1 MPAAPTNPAVA
12 EWLDD
17 GGGGEPDRAKSDGWT
32 PAVKVNAVSKLN
44 QWCAWLARQTP
55 PVELLDAERAH
66 LKRYLAERKDAGLG
80 ASTRHKDWQMIGA
93 FYAWVAIPGRRGGGG
108 LLAENPMDAVR
119 GPHVP
124 KQRTTRAAKP
134 DEVAAL
140 EDHFEQ
146 VARQRRGGGEAERA
160 RRNAVAVSL
169 MFRSGVR
176 VGELPWIDLAD
187 VVTRPNGRRAIH
199 LHAAHTK
206 SGQDRMVPVLA
217 DTERLLKRY
226 LRQRGEAPGPL
237 LLGREAHT
245 AAADRRLTSSSIA
258 ETITR
263 AARRLGLD
271 VRSHQLRRGFTAQY
285 LRAGGD
291 VLSLEVVGGWADHRM
306 PRLYLADEEAEAAL
320 DRFHDVVDQSAGRR
334 LRAVR

>member
-1 MPAAPTNPAVA
+1 MPAAPTHPDVA

-17 GGGGEPDRAKSDGWT
+17 GGGDPNHRKGDAWT
-32 PAVKVNAVSKLN
+32 PAVTVQAVCKLN
-44 QWCAWLARQTP
+44 QWCRFLDGQG
-55 PVELLDAERAH
+55 VDLLDAGRAH
-66 LKRYLAERKDAGLG
+66 LRDYLKARETAGVG
-80 ASTRHKDWQMIGA
+80 ASTRHKDWQMISA
-93 FYAWVAIPGRRGGGG
+93 FYAWASTPGRKGGGG
-108 LLAENPMDAVR
+108 LITENPMEAVR
-119 GPHVP
+119 GPRVP
-124 KQRTTRAAKP
+124 KHRTTRAAKP
-134 DEVAAL
+134 DEVNAL
-140 EDHFEQ
+140 EDYFEAI
-146 VARQRRGGGEAERA
+146 ARQRRGGGEAERA

-176 VGELPWIDLAD
+176 VGELAWIDLGD
-187 VVTRPNGRRAIH
+187 VITRPNGRLAIQ

-206 SGQDRMVPVLA
+206 SGQDRMVPVMA

-226 LRQRGEAPGPL
+226 LRMRGEASGPL
-237 LLGREAHT
+237 LRGREAHT
-245 AAADRRLTSSSIA
+245 ISADGRMASRSIA

-320 DRFHDVVDQSAGRR
+320 DRFHDVTDRSAGRR
-334 LRAVR
+334 LRAVQ

>member
-1 MPAAPTNPAVA
+1 MPAAPTHPDVA

-17 GGGGEPDRAKSDGWT
+17 GGGGDPDRAKTDAWT

-44 QWCAWLARQTP
+44 QWCAWLDRHG
-55 PVELLDAERAH
+55 VELLDAERAH
-66 LKRYLAERKDAGLG
+66 LRRYLAERQEAGIG
-80 ASTRHKDWQMIGA
+80 ASTRHKDWQMVSA
-93 FYAWVAIPGRRGGGG
+93 FYAWASTAGRRGGGG
-108 LLAENPMDAVR
+108 LLADNPMEAVR
-119 GPHVP
+119 GPRVP

-134 DEVAAL
+134 DEVNAL
-140 EDHFEQ
+140 EDYFEQ
-146 VARQRRGGGEAERA
+146 IARQRRGGGEAERA

-176 VGELPWIDLAD
+176 VGELAWIDLAD
-187 VVTRPNGRRAIH
+187 VVTRPNGRQAIQ

-206 SGQDRMVPVLA
+206 SAQDRMVPVMA

-226 LRQRGEAPGPL
+226 LRMRGEASGPL
-237 LLGREAHT
+237 LRGREAHT
-245 AAADRRLTSSSIA
+245 VSADGRMTSRSIA

-320 DRFHDVVDQSAGRR
+320 DRFHDVTDAASGRR
-334 LRAVR
+334 LRAVQ